1 MPKTAVF
8 LPAMLCSCG
17 EGSNGRAEHSQAMC
31 VHARRCSE
39 LGLRLAA
46 GTRAH
51 NLGVELVFPLGEETM
66 KIESTRR
73 SFLGAAAGIAGLSAI
88 DVVPAGAV
96 IEPEPWG
103 IKLGVASY
111 SLRMFDRAKAIE
123 MIK

>member
-8 LPAMLCSCG
+8 LPAMLCSCRV
-17 EGSNGRAEHSQAMC
+17 GSNGWAEHSQDMC
-31 VHARRCSE
+31 LWTRE
-39 LGLRLAA
+39 LRLDLAWIN
-46 GTRAH
+46 GRMI
-51 NLGVELVFPLGEETM
+51 FPIGRITM

-73 SFLGAAAGIAGLSAI
+73 TFLGAAAGVAGLSAI

-123 MIK
+123 MIKA